1 MSKILMTPGV
11 AEIIPRPGR
20 VLLINAP
27 AVDLRL
33 PWARWH
39 QPTGLLQIGAALQKH
54 GCDVRF
60 LDCLQSSQG
69 KRISRRKVDTVQVEG
84 YKLNLWRFGVLWGH
98 LAKSL
103 RFFKKEG
110 WIPDLVFVS
119 CFTTSWW
126 QGAQGLI
133 RRLKQM
139 WLPGVPVILGGGYP
153 TLEPKHATLN
163 TLADVVVVGSVPEAR
178 AEVPQLELYGADRIP
193 RFAGVYLYQSQNV
206 TDAIAEDG
214 VVPRLPAEVAND
226 IAHKAEL
233 GVTEFAFFDEEIQL
247 DQRDHFL
254 EVLEAVIK
262 HDLNVRFV
270 AIGNISPLLIDD
282 VVAHKMGQVGYRR
295 VHLKCEVT
303 HKRDGAVYDTPYEI
317 HQACVA
323 ALHHE
328 AGFKPRTDQLTAML
342 LVGNPYEDIEAV
354 TERLIRL
361 ASIVGSVNLVQYQYS
376 TGTAAGR
383 MYESLISHDNG
394 LLDLT
399 ALNCKLYPLARRTG
413 TPYKHYVELT
423 RLAALLNGKLRHK
436 TFDFLDKGIVARA
449 IQTGIR
455 KRMWDPFRGEQGTD
469 DSGVIAVDK
478 SLEAERL

>member
-1 MSKILMTPGV
+1 MSKILITPSV

-54 GCDVRF
+54 GCDIRF

-84 YKLNLWRFGVLWGH
+84 YKLNLWRFGVLWSH

-103 RFFKKEG
+103 RFFKEEG

-133 RRLKQM
+133 RRLKQI
-139 WLPGVPVILGGGYP
+139 WLPGAPVILGGGYP
-153 TLEPKHATLN
+153 TLEPKHAATF
-163 TLADVVVVGSVPEAR
+163 TQADVVVVGSLPEAR

-193 RFAGVYLYQSQNV
+193 QFAGVYLYQSQNV
-206 TDAIAEDG
+206 TDANAEDG
-214 VVPRLPAEVAND
+214 VVPRLPADVANE
-226 IAHKAEL
+226 IAHKMEL
-233 GVTEFAFFDEEIQL
+233 GVTEFAFFDEEIRL

-262 HDLNVRFV
+262 HNLNIRFV
-270 AIGNISPLLIDD
+270 ALGNVSPDLIDSI
-282 VVAHKMGQVGYRR
+282 VARKMGQAGYRQ
-295 VHLKCEVT
+295 VYLKCKVT
-303 HKRDGAVYDTPYEI
+303 HKPDGAVYDRPYEVY
-317 HQACVA
+317 QSCA
-323 ALHHE
+323 AVLHRE
-328 AGFKPRTDQLTAML
+328 AGFKPRTEQLTAMF
-342 LVGNPYEDIEAV
+342 LVGNPYEDIEAI

-361 ASIVGSVNLVQYQYS
+361 ASVVGSVNLVQYQYS

-383 MYESLISHDNG
+383 MYESLISQDNG
-394 LLDLT
+394 FLDLT
-399 ALNCKLYPLARRTG
+399 SLNCKLYPLARRTG
-413 TPYKHYVELT
+413 IPYKHYVELT
-423 RLAALLNGKLRHK
+423 RLAALLNSKFRDK
-436 TFDFLDKGIVARA
+436 TFDFLGEGIVARA
-449 IQTGIR
+449 VQTSIR
-455 KRMWDPFRGEQGTD
+455 KRMWDPFHGE
-469 DSGVIAVDK
+469 
-478 SLEAERL
+478 